1 MEKYPINWG
10 PSPFFWVRPHFF
22 GAIFFTCTATISRK
36 IRGLVIRFCGW
47 RSCACIVFNSI
58 APTMPNWL
66 LPEYIAD
73 VLPSEARKIEEL
85 RRLMLDNFRLYG
97 YELVMPPMLEY
108 VESLLTGAGADTDL
122 RTFKLVDQISG
133 RMLGLRADMTTQVAR
148 IDAHLLNRAT
158 VTRLCYAGSV
168 LHTRPSGLHS
178 TREPFQIGAE
188 IYGHAGLEADA
199 EIQELAL
206 GSLALAGFSDVRLDL
221 THVGVLRAILAQD
234 PAATKD
240 YEAIVTLLRGKDVP
254 GLQQQTA
261 KYNETTRAALLA
273 LPNLYG
279 DVEVLKRAR
288 EVLPALPGITHAL
301 AELAA
306 LAASAIGRADVAI
319 DLADLRGYQYE
330 SGAMFALYV
339 PGLPNAVARGG
350 RYDHVGEAFG
360 RARPATGFSL
370 DLRELA
376 RLLPTAERK
385 HSIRAPW
392 GNAPELKEKIAELRK
407 SGEVVIQSLPGHN
420 DEQDEFECDRALVLD
435 ESGSNWILKNLG

>member
-1 MEKYPINWG
+1 
-10 PSPFFWVRPHFF
+10 
-22 GAIFFTCTATISRK
+22 
-36 IRGLVIRFCGW
+36 
-47 RSCACIVFNSI
+47 
-58 APTMPNWL
+58 MPNWL
-66 LPEYIAD
+66 LPENIAD

-97 YELVMPPMLEY
+97 YELVMPPLLEY
-108 VESLLTGAGADTDL
+108 LESLMTGAGKDTDL
-122 RTFKLVDQISG
+122 RTFKLVDQLSG
-133 RMLGLRADMTTQVAR
+133 RMLGLRADMPTQVAR

-168 LHTRPSGLHS
+168 LHTRPSGLHA
-178 TREPFQIGAE
+178 TREPLQIGAE

-206 GSLALAGFSDVRLDL
+206 ASLALAGFDSVRLDL
-221 THVGVLRAILAQD
+221 SHVGLLRAIIAQD
-234 PAATKD
+234 AAAVRD
-240 YEAIVTLLRGKDVP
+240 EAALYTLLRAKDAP
-254 GLQQQTA
+254 GLRALTA
-261 KYNETTRAALLA
+261 TYDPVTRDALLA

-279 DVEVLKRAR
+279 DIDVLARARQVLPPLPGVLK
-288 EVLPALPGITHAL
+288 AL

-306 LAASAIGRADVAI
+306 LAGSALGRAEVAI

-392 GNAPELKEKIAELRK
+392 GSAPELKEKIAELRK
-407 SGEVVIQSLPGHN
+407 AGEVVIQSMPGHSN
-420 DEQDEFECDRALVLD
+420 EQDEFECDRVLVLAD
-435 ESGSNWILKNLG
+435 NGSSWILKNLG

>member
-1 MEKYPINWG
+1 
-10 PSPFFWVRPHFF
+10 
-22 GAIFFTCTATISRK
+22 
-36 IRGLVIRFCGW
+36 
-47 RSCACIVFNSI
+47 
-58 APTMPNWL
+58 MPNWL
-66 LPEYIAD
+66 LPENIAD

-97 YELVMPPMLEY
+97 YELVMPPLLEY
-108 VESLLTGAGADTDL
+108 LESLLTGAGKDTDL
-122 RTFKLVDQISG
+122 RTFKLVDQLSG
-133 RMLGLRADMTTQVAR
+133 RMLGLRADMTIQVAR
-148 IDAHLLNRAT
+148 IDAHLLNRAS

-168 LHTRPSGLHS
+168 LHTRPSGLHA
-178 TREPFQIGAE
+178 TREPLQIGAE

-206 GSLALAGFSDVRLDL
+206 ASLALAGFGEVRLDL
-221 THVGVLRAILAQD
+221 SHVGVLRAIIAD
-234 PAATKD
+234 DAAAIKD
-240 YEAIVTLLRGKDVP
+240 EAALYTLLRAKDAP
-254 GLQQQTA
+254 GLGELTA
-261 KYNETTRAALLA
+261 NYLPVTRAALLA
-273 LPNLYG
+273 LPGLYG
-279 DVEVLKRAR
+279 DIDVLAKAR
-288 EVLPALPGITHAL
+288 EVLPPLPGIGKAL

-306 LAASAIGRADVAI
+306 LAGSAIGRAEVAI

-392 GNAPELKEKIAELRK
+392 GNAPELREKIAELRK
-407 SGEVVIQSLPGHN
+407 AGEVVIQSMPGHSN
-420 DEQDEFECDRALVLD
+420 EQDEFECDRALVLD
-435 ESGSNWILKNLG
+435 DNSSNWILKNLG

>member
-1 MEKYPINWG
+1 
-10 PSPFFWVRPHFF
+10 
-22 GAIFFTCTATISRK
+22 
-36 IRGLVIRFCGW
+36 
-47 RSCACIVFNSI
+47 
-58 APTMPNWL
+58 MPNWL
-66 LPEYIAD
+66 LPENIAD

-97 YELVMPPMLEY
+97 YELVMPPLLEY
-108 VESLLTGAGADTDL
+108 LESLMTGAGKDTDL
-122 RTFKLVDQISG
+122 RTFKLVDQLSG

-168 LHTRPSGLHS
+168 LHTRPSGLHA
-178 TREPFQIGAE
+178 TREPLQIGAE

-206 GSLALAGFSDVRLDL
+206 ASLALAGFDSVRLDL
-221 THVGVLRAILAQD
+221 SHVGLLRAIIAQD
-234 PAATKD
+234 AAAMRD
-240 YEAIVTLLRGKDVP
+240 EAALYTLLRAKDAP
-254 GLQQQTA
+254 GLRALTA
-261 KYNETTRAALLA
+261 GYDAVTRDALLA

-279 DVEVLKRAR
+279 DIDVLARAR
-288 EVLPALPGITHAL
+288 EVLPPLPGVLKAL

-306 LAASAIGRADVAI
+306 LAGSALGRAEVAI

-392 GNAPELKEKIAELRK
+392 GSAPELKEKIAELRK
-407 SGEVVIQSLPGHN
+407 AGEVVIQSMPGHSN
-420 DEQDEFECDRALVLD
+420 EQDEFECDRVLVLAD
-435 ESGSNWILKNLG
+435 NGSSWILKNLG

>member
-1 MEKYPINWG
+1 
-10 PSPFFWVRPHFF
+10 
-22 GAIFFTCTATISRK
+22 
-36 IRGLVIRFCGW
+36 
-47 RSCACIVFNSI
+47 
-58 APTMPNWL
+58 MPNWL
-66 LPEYIAD
+66 LPENIAD

-108 VESLLTGAGADTDL
+108 LESLLAGAGVDTDL
-122 RTFKLVDQISG
+122 RTFKLVDQLSG
-133 RMLGLRADMTTQVAR
+133 RMLGLRPDMTTQVAR
-148 IDAHLLNRAT
+148 IDAHLLNRAS

-168 LHTRPSGLHS
+168 LHTRPSGLHA
-178 TREPFQIGAE
+178 TREPLQIGAE
-188 IYGHAGLEADA
+188 MYGHAGLEADA

-206 GSLALAGFSDVRLDL
+206 ASLALAGFDNVRLDL
-221 THVGVLRAILAQD
+221 THVGVLHALLDSD
-234 PAATKD
+234 PAAKKD
-240 YEAIVTLLRGKDVP
+240 EAQLYAALRAKDVP
-254 GLQQQTA
+254 DLQVL
-261 KYNETTRAALLA
+261 TRDYSPAVRDALQA
-273 LPNLYG
+273 LPSLYG
-279 DVEVLKRAR
+279 DIDVLKKARA
-288 EVLPALPGITHAL
+288 VLPDLPGIAKAL

-306 LAASAIGRADVAI
+306 LAASAMDRAQVAV

-339 PGLPNAVARGG
+339 SGLPNAVARGG

-407 SGEVVIQSLPGHN
+407 SGEVVIQSMPGQNH
-420 DEQDEFECDRALVLD
+420 ELDEFECDRALVLD
-435 ESGSNWILKNLG
+435 ENGSNWILKNLG